1 MLSKRAQANGDD
13 EAWYKKK
20 RCIDTMSPIKHF
32 KIETDSSDQRLD
44 VFLSDNYPEISRTKI
59 QKCIEDSVV
68 LLNGKKAKKRTT
80 LNENDVVEVDEGALT
95 SVNEINLEPQNIP
108 LDILYEDDHFVAIN
122 KPAGMVVHP
131 GSGNREGT
139 MVNALLYHLDS
150 LSEGSAR
157 ERPGIVHRL
166 DKNTSGVIVVA
177 KNDTAHNALAALF
190 AERKINKEYLGFCI
204 GIQPKDKDLIDAPIG
219 RKKNDPLRFCVR
231 QGGKE
236 AQTEYTLL
244 VHRSGISHITFHP
257 KTGRTHQIRIHSS
270 HAGFAVVQDNLY
282 GGDKKKIMHLQP
294 LDRPFAYS
302 VFKCFSRHA
311 LHAQKLSFIHPF
323 TDKRVSFEAP
333 LPEDFRK
340 AVGLFGDSE

>member
-1 MLSKRAQANGDD
+1 
-13 EAWYKKK
+13 
-20 RCIDTMSPIKHF
+20 MSPLKQFTIDN
-32 KIETDSSDQRLD
+32 ESSGLRLD
-44 VFLSDNYPEISRTKI
+44 VYMSNNYPEISRTKI
-59 QKCIEDSVV
+59 QQCIKDGVIV
-68 LLNGKKAKKRTT
+68 LNGKKAKKRTV
-80 LNENDVVEVDEGALT
+80 LKEYDIVELDEDALT

-139 MVNALLYHLDS
+139 MVNALLYHMDS

-157 ERPGIVHRL
+157 ERPGVVHRL
-166 DKNTSGVIVVA
+166 DKNTSGVIVAA
-177 KNDTAHNALAALF
+177 KNDTAHNSLAALF
-190 AERKINKEYLGFCI
+190 AERKIDKEYLGFCI
-204 GIQPKDKDLIDAPIG
+204 GRQPKEQDCIDAPIG

-231 QGGKE
+231 QDGKE

-244 VHRSGISHITFHP
+244 DYKSGISHVTFHP
-257 KTGRTHQIRIHSS
+257 KTGRTHQIRIHCS
-270 HAGFAVVQDNLY
+270 HSGFAVVQDNLY

-294 LDRPFAYS
+294 LDRPFAYA

-311 LHAQKLSFIHPF
+311 LHARRLSFVHPF
-323 TDKRVSFEAP
+323 TEKEVSFEAP

-340 AVGLFGDSE
+340 AVELFEGSRV